1 MLQMPGSDR
10 SSDLISAALRHVR
23 DADDFLQTSP
33 DQSWHLAGFGP
44 ECARKACL
52 EQTWLDRVLG
62 HDLSE
67 VSDGVV
73 EVALALDVQAARYEV
88 RDFANRFPRLKLWS
102 VETRYDRTGTHSET
116 EARALVE
123 EAAALTYALTADLWM
138 DGRIGEAW

>member
-23 DADDFLQTSP
+23 DADDFLRTSP